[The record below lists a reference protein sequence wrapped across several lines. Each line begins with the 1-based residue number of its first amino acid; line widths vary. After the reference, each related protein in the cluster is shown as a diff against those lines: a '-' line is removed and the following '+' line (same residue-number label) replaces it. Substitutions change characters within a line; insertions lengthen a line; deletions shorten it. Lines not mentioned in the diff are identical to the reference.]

1 MPYNINNSDTTKY
14 NVDEVLREAISSL
27 KNDSRFLSITIQPEN
42 YDEQKSN
49 VLQPVIW
56 KDRQKKIYFDTSII
70 LGYPAS
76 NIIHIMG
83 HIEWAHNGYII

>member
-1 MPYNINNSDTTKY
+1 MNNLDTTKY

-49 VLQPVIW
+49 VLQPVN
-56 KDRQKKIYFDTSII
+56 RQTLST
-70 LGYPAS
+70 P
-76 NIIHIMG
+76 
-83 HIEWAHNGYII
+83 

>member
-1 MPYNINNSDTTKY
+1 MDHVIWFISYVPIICNMNNSDTTKY

-49 VLQPVIW
+49 VLQPV
-56 KDRQKKIYFDTSII
+56 KRQTEIF
-70 LGYPAS
+70 
-76 NIIHIMG
+76 
-83 HIEWAHNGYII
+83 

>member
-1 MPYNINNSDTTKY
+1 MDHIKLAYYYMNNLDTTKY

-49 VLQPVIW
+49 VLQPVN
-56 KDRQKKIYFDTSII
+56 RQTLST
-70 LGYPAS
+70 P
-76 NIIHIMG
+76 
-83 HIEWAHNGYII
+83 

>member
-1 MPYNINNSDTTKY
+1 MRYNMNNSDTTKY

-49 VLQPVIW
+49 VLQPVI
-56 KDRQKKIYFDTSII
+56 
-70 LGYPAS
+70 
-76 NIIHIMG
+76 
-83 HIEWAHNGYII
+83 

>member
-1 MPYNINNSDTTKY
+1 MVHIICPYYMRYNNMNNSDTTKY

-49 VLQPVIW
+49 VLQPVI
-56 KDRQKKIYFDTSII
+56 
-70 LGYPAS
+70 
-76 NIIHIMG
+76 
-83 HIEWAHNGYII
+83 

>member
-1 MPYNINNSDTTKY
+1 MDRITLVYYYMNNLDTTKY

-49 VLQPVIW
+49 VLQPVN
-56 KDRQKKIYFDTSII
+56 RQTLST
-70 LGYPAS
+70 P
-76 NIIHIMG
+76 
-83 HIEWAHNGYII
+83 

>member
-1 MPYNINNSDTTKY
+1 MNNSDTTKY

-49 VLQPVIW
+49 VLQPV
-56 KDRQKKIYFDTSII
+56 KRQTEIF
-70 LGYPAS
+70 
-76 NIIHIMG
+76 
-83 HIEWAHNGYII
+83 

>member
-1 MPYNINNSDTTKY
+1 MGHIIWFISYVHIICNMNNSDTTKY

-49 VLQPVIW
+49 VLQPV
-56 KDRQKKIYFDTSII
+56 KRQTEIF
-70 LGYPAS
+70 
-76 NIIHIMG
+76 
-83 HIEWAHNGYII
+83 

>member
-1 MPYNINNSDTTKY
+1 MDHIKLAFYYMNNSDTTKY

-49 VLQPVIW
+49 VLQPVN
-56 KDRQKKIYFDTSII
+56 RQT
-70 LGYPAS
+70 
-76 NIIHIMG
+76 
-83 HIEWAHNGYII
+83 

>member
-1 MPYNINNSDTTKY
+1 MVNIIWFISYVHIICNMNNSDTTKY

-49 VLQPVIW
+49 VLQPV
-56 KDRQKKIYFDTSII
+56 KRQTEIF
-70 LGYPAS
+70 
-76 NIIHIMG
+76 
-83 HIEWAHNGYII
+83 

>member
-1 MPYNINNSDTTKY
+1 MDHIIWFISYVHIICNMNNSDTTKY

-49 VLQPVIW
+49 VLQPV
-56 KDRQKKIYFDTSII
+56 KRQTEIF
-70 LGYPAS
+70 
-76 NIIHIMG
+76 
-83 HIEWAHNGYII
+83 

>member
-1 MPYNINNSDTTKY
+1 MDRITLVYYYMNNLDTTKY

-49 VLQPVIW
+49 VLQPVN
-56 KDRQKKIYFDTSII
+56 RQT
-70 LGYPAS
+70 LLTP
-76 NIIHIMG
+76 
-83 HIEWAHNGYII
+83 

>member
-1 MPYNINNSDTTKY
+1 MDHIKLAYYYMNNLDTTKY

-49 VLQPVIW
+49 VLQPVI
-56 KDRQKKIYFDTSII
+56 
-70 LGYPAS
+70 
-76 NIIHIMG
+76 
-83 HIEWAHNGYII
+83 

>member
-1 MPYNINNSDTTKY
+1 MDHITLAFYYMNNSDTTKY

-49 VLQPVIW
+49 VLQPVN
-56 KDRQKKIYFDTSII
+56 RQT
-70 LGYPAS
+70 
-76 NIIHIMG
+76 
-83 HIEWAHNGYII
+83 